1 MGLQGLCHCQTVV
14 CNCGGD
20 TIKVSWK
27 NTEDMK
33 EGSSSGKKQKR
44 KEDEEAA

>member
-27 NTEDMK
+27 KTEDVE
-33 EGSSSGKKQKR
+33 EGR
-44 KEDEEAA
+44 EEAEEEGGQGGS